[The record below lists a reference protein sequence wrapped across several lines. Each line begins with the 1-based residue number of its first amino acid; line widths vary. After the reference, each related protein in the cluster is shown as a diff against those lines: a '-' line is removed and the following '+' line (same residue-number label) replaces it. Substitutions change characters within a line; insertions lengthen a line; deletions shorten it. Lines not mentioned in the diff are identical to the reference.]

1 MQPDPQPICIADD
14 ASFWPWLTWADFT
27 DRAQNAAT
35 TVIVPVAGFCDW
47 GLGHAY
53 DAEEQVMTRL
63 LQAALAS
70 RPPNAPRMLMIP
82 PLRFVIGSNA
92 GCICTVTP
100 PVAHAFIDE
109 ILETIAVAGF
119 TRVLLCNSSPWNEE
133 LIDAAA
139 RDIRI
144 SRGLQMFCIN
154 LSALELDFHPVRSR
168 SRRQLQT
175 LITYLTGR
183 IPETA
188 DGVPPRAQHA
198 DFPEDGVQVLAA
210 PPASAE
216 EVEREGQAFFT
227 AASTRLA
234 ALFEEINFRPPLPRN
249 GALEMRT
256 YP

>member
-1 MQPDPQPICIADD
+1 MYPPPQPLCIADD

-27 DRAQNAAT
+27 DRAKNAAT
-35 TVIVPVAGFCDW
+35 TVIVPVVGFCDW

-53 DAEEQVMTRL
+53 DAEEQVITRL

-70 RPPNAPRMLMIP
+70 RPAAASRMLMIP

-100 PVAHAFIDE
+100 PVAHKFIDE
-109 ILETIAVAGF
+109 TLETIAVAGF

-154 LSALELDFHPVRSR
+154 LSALDLDFHPVRSR

-175 LITYLTGR
+175 LITYFTGR
-183 IPETA
+183 TPETA
-188 DGVPPRAQHA
+188 DVALAPTQPLGFA
-198 DFPEDGVQVLAA
+198 EDMVQVLAGPA
-210 PPASAE
+210 ASAE
-216 EVEREGQAFFT
+216 EVEREGRALFA

-234 ALFEEINFRPPLPRN
+234 ALFEEINSRPPLPRG
-249 GALEMRT
+249 GALEIRT